1 MSCLLPFR
9 SVREKEWRE
18 KKKKKRKKQRNV
30 TGGRRTSR
38 KRENKRGCGRAEIRG
53 VHVLTIISF
62 VIVVVVVDALVG
74 HRRYIIIIIII
85 IIVGVYDSLPIT
97 ASVTGIKRNYVILYC
112 GLTIVRSLSV
122 VSLFLH
128 DFLI

>member
-1 MSCLLPFR
+1 MSPPLPFGSGKR
-9 SVREKEWRE
+9 MERE
-18 KKKKKRKKQRNV
+18 KKKKKKKQRNV

-62 VIVVVVVDALVG
+62 VVVVVVLVG